1 MMQPEIQHIHWHT
14 CDTTHLSSHN
24 FDVRQKIAE
33 KNILVLLV
41 LVYETVYQPGW
52 QQEVTVLTVCSAK
65 LILSA

>member
-24 FDVRQKIAE
+24 FDVRQK
-33 KNILVLLV
+33 NILVLLV
-41 LVYETVYQPGW
+41 LVYETVYQPDW